1 MRNIEFFQIP
11 RYFLFMKFDNKFE
24 FLFFPVTDA
33 HEKASVITEEGSFA
47 SATVT
52 KQQTVHASKS
62 YEKTY

>member
-1 MRNIEFFQIP
+1 
-11 RYFLFMKFDNKFE
+11 MKFDNKFE